1 MSRKLIEYSLVVLV
15 AIIFSLLLIWAIANN
30 GAPEE
35 CKGCTVTA
43 LPLQRQE
50 CEKQFTGG
58 VGSPRVLQPGNIDEY
73 LIGFYDPTMGT
84 GGGYGSAPPM
94 GYSSPSG
101 TGTGQVAGFVIARA
115 RPQTTYDANSGSFST
130 SQFNPATV
138 PAGQAWEDVRMAVV
152 SFVSPLRNENVCA
165 ERAVKF
171 FEDKF
176 EAYCDLP
183 TRLVRGDAPKQS
195 SRVFMLNDSA
205 TPVEYCLV
213 SNCDESHGRVCQIEL
228 QSPNP

>member
-1 MSRKLIEYSLVVLV
+1 
-15 AIIFSLLLIWAIANN
+15 
-30 GAPEE
+30 
-35 CKGCTVTA
+35 

-84 GGGYGSAPPM
+84 GGDYGSAPPM

-165 ERAVKF
+165 ERA
-171 FEDKF
+171 
-176 EAYCDLP
+176 AYCDLP
-183 TRLVRGDAPKQS
+183 TRFVRGDAPKQS
-195 SRVFMLNDSA
+195 YRVFMLNDSA